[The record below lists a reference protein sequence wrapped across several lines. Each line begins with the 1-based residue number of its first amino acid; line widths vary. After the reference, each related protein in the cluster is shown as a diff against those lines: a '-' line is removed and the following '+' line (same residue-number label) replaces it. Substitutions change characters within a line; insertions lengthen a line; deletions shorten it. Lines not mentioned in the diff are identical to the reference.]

1 MARAMAFDVGKKR
14 IGIAVTDELQM
25 IASGLPTLAPNEVF
39 SFIKEYVSREK
50 VSEFVVGDP
59 KNLNN
64 TDAESMPLVD
74 QFEKTLKTRH
84 SEIPVNRVDERFTS
98 KIASRAMV
106 EMGMSKKKRQ
116 NKANVDEI
124 SAVLILHS
132 WLDQRGYR
140 L

>member
-39 SFIKEYVSREK
+39 SFIKQYVAQEK
-50 VSEFVVGDP
+50 VSEFIVGDP

-84 SEIPVNRVDERFTS
+84 SEIPVYRVDERFTS
-98 KIASRAMV
+98 KIASRAML

-124 SAVLILHS
+124 SAVLILQS
-132 WLDQRGYR
+132 WLDQKGYR